1 MDEIERFRG
10 CLLGLAAGDAV
21 GTTVE
26 FSPRG
31 TFEPVTDMVGGGPF
45 NLRPGEWTDD
55 TSMALCLATSLLEC
69 GRFDAHDQME
79 RYCRWATTGYLSS
92 NGRCFDIGG
101 TVSQALDAFQQTG
114 DPFSGSTDPW
124 SAGNGC
130 IMRLAPVP
138 MFFHRDFEAAVRY
151 SGESSR
157 TTHGARECVDAS
169 RLFGAM
175 IVKAFSGSSKKQ
187 VLFEETGLGPLAP
200 RIADIASGTY
210 REKGKEAIKGS
221 GYVVE
226 CLEAA
231 LWCFLETDSFQD
243 AVLAAVNLG
252 DDADTT
258 GAVCGQIAGAFYGE
272 SLIPLA
278 WRRKLA
284 MGEQIGEWAERLY
297 EGRPDSSLIYF

>member
-1 MDEIERFRG
+1 
-10 CLLGLAAGDAV
+10 
-21 GTTVE
+21 
-26 FSPRG
+26 
-31 TFEPVTDMVGGGPF
+31 MVGGGPF

-55 TSMALCLATSLLEC
+55 TSMALCLAVSLLEC
-69 GRFDAHDQME
+69 GGFDARDQME
-79 RYCRWATTGYLSS
+79 RYCRWVGTGYLSS

-101 TVSQALDAFQQTG
+101 TVSQALDAFQRTG

-138 MFFHRDFEAAVRY
+138 MFFHRDFEAAVRC

-175 IVKAFSGSSKKQ
+175 IIKALAGSSKDQ
-187 VLFEETGLGPLAP
+187 VLFETEDLGSLSP

-210 REKGKEAIKGS
+210 REKGREEIKGS

-231 LWCFLETDSFQD
+231 LWCFLTADGFED
-243 AVLAAVNLG
+243 AVFAAVNLG

-272 SLIPLA
+272 SSIPLE

-284 MGEQIGEWAERLY
+284 MSEQMRKWAERLY
-297 EGRPDSSLIYF
+297 EGV